1 MGDGVPTSRAGSQ
14 FGPYLLRRLID
25 RGVMGEAYEAEDT
38 RRDRTVALK
47 LFPEAFLRTRCSAS
61 GCSARRVR
69 SAGWTSHTLLTIHD
83 YGEIDG
89 VLFVD
94 MRWIDGTPLREVL
107 VRYGPLAPA
116 RAAAIIR

>member
-47 LFPEAFLRTRCSAS
+47 LFPGGIFS
-61 GCSARRVR
+61 GPDV
-69 SAGWTSHTLLTIHD
+69 
-83 YGEIDG
+83 
-89 VLFVD
+89 
-94 MRWIDGTPLREVL
+94 P
-107 VRYGPLAPA
+107 
-116 RAAAIIR
+116 RAAAARGAFDRPVGRATHC

>member
-47 LFPEAFLRTRCSAS
+47 LFPEAFSQDPMFRERLQREARSIGRLDEPHIVDDPRLRRD
-61 GCSARRVR
+61 RRRAVR
-69 SAGWTSHTLLTIHD
+69 GHALDRRHSIA
-83 YGEIDG
+83 
-89 VLFVD
+89 
-94 MRWIDGTPLREVL
+94 
-107 VRYGPLAPA
+107 
-116 RAAAIIR
+116 